1 MPDRLRQSCQAGR
14 LLLAA
19 LRCPA
24 DLPQWD
30 LKEWDLLLRVARRTR
45 LLARLEADLARHQSL
60 DCIPERAAHHL
71 CAARNVVSH
80 RQTRLKWEVDR
91 ILWALQDLDVQIVA
105 LKGVAYMLA
114 GLPTACG
121 RFAVDVDLLV
131 PQEQIPSV
139 EQRLLERGWM
149 REQLDPYD
157 DQYYREWM
165 HEIPALRHRERE
177 TEVDIHHRI
186 LPRTSRL
193 QPDPALLFQQTRAVP
208 GSPIRVLGPQ
218 DMILHALVHL
228 FHEGDPKEGLRL
240 RDLVDVADLLR
251 HFGQEPGFWEAL
263 VPRAEQLQLGRP
275 LYYGLVFSRQLLGT
289 EIPDTVAQRAQSAAP
304 SWLVQRAMGWIVP
317 RAILPT
323 HPDQSDPIAALA
335 RWAMYLRAH
344 WLRMPPGLLFQHLA
358 RKTWRRVQTTLQPQ
372 GLGSTDKSSRS

>member
-1 MPDRLRQSCQAGR
+1 MS
-14 LLLAA
+14 
-19 LRCPA
+19 PA
-24 DLPQWD
+24 D
-30 LKEWDLLLRVARRTR
+30 WDLLLRLARHTQ
-45 LLARLEADLARHQSL
+45 LLGRLEADLAQLALL
-60 DCIPERAAHHL
+60 DRIPERAGNHL
-71 CAARNVVSH
+71 RAARNLVAH
-80 RQTRLKWEVDR
+80 RQTRLTWEADR
-91 ILWALQDLDVQIVA
+91 VVWALRGLDLHIVA

-114 GLPTACG
+114 GLPAARG
-121 RFAVDVDLLV
+121 RLAVDVDLLV
-131 PQEQIPSV
+131 PQEQIAAV

-149 REQLDPYD
+149 GAQLDPYD

-208 GSPIRVLGPQ
+208 DSPIRVLGPQ

-251 HFGQEPGFWEAL
+251 HFGQEPGFWETL

-275 LYYGLVFSRQLLGT
+275 LHYGLVFSRQLLGT
-289 EIPDTVAQRAQSAAP
+289 EIPDAVLQQAQSSAP
-304 SWLVQRAMGWIVP
+304 SWLVQRAMGWLVP

-335 RWAMYLRAH
+335 RWALYLRAH

-358 RKTWRRVQTTLQPQ
+358 RKAWRRVQAALQPQ
-372 GLGSTDKSSRS
+372 GSGSSDKPSGS

>member
-1 MPDRLRQSCQAGR
+1 MPDSFSQKRHAARLLIGALRQ
-14 LLLAA
+14 
-19 LRCPA
+19 PA
-24 DLPQWD
+24 DLPHLSLTD
-30 LKEWDLLLRVARRTR
+30 WDLLLRLARHTQ
-45 LLARLEADLARHQSL
+45 LLGRLEADLAQLALL
-60 DCIPERAAHHL
+60 DRIPERAGNHL
-71 CAARNVVSH
+71 RAARNLVAH
-80 RQTRLKWEVDR
+80 RQTQLTWEADR
-91 ILWALQDLDVQIVA
+91 VVWALRGLELHIVA

-114 GLPTACG
+114 GLPAARG
-121 RFAVDVDLLV
+121 RLAVDVDLLV
-131 PQEQIPSV
+131 PEEQLPSV

-149 REQLDPYD
+149 REKLDPYD

-193 QPDPALLFQQTRAVP
+193 QPDPTLLFQQTRAVP

-251 HFGQEPGFWEAL
+251 HFGQEPGFWEGL
-263 VPRAEQLQLGRP
+263 VPRAEQLQLERP

-289 EIPDTVAQRAQSAAP
+289 EIPTAVLQQVQSAAP
-304 SWLVQRAMGWIVP
+304 SWLVQRAMGWLVP

-323 HPDQSDPIAALA
+323 HPDRYDPIAALA
-335 RWAMYLRAH
+335 RWALYLRAH

-358 RKTWRRVQTTLQPQ
+358 RKTWRRVQRALQPQ
-372 GLGSTDKSSRS
+372 GSGPSD

>member
-1 MPDRLRQSCQAGR
+1 MPDSFSQKRHAAR
-14 LLLAA
+14 LLIGA
-19 LRCPA
+19 LRRPA
-24 DLPQWD
+24 DLPHLSLTD
-30 LKEWDLLLRVARRTR
+30 WDLLLRLARRTQ
-45 LLARLEADLARHQSL
+45 LLGRLEADLAQLELL
-60 DCIPERAAHHL
+60 DRIPERAGNHL
-71 CAARNVVSH
+71 RAARNLVAH
-80 RQTRLKWEVDR
+80 RQTRLTWEADR
-91 ILWALQDLDVQIVA
+91 VVWALRGLDLHIVA

-114 GLPTACG
+114 GLPAARG
-121 RFAVDVDLLV
+121 RLAVDVDLLV
-131 PQEQIPSV
+131 PEEQLPSV

-149 REQLDPYD
+149 REKLDPYD

-193 QPDPALLFQQTRAVP
+193 QPDPVLLFQQTRAVP

-304 SWLVQRAMGWIVP
+304 SWLVQRAMGWLVP